1 MSSGLLLGSF
11 SDDSHTRIGGIR
23 FTTRRRGHGIRR
35 HTVAFR
41 GFKKYPGNGRKGV
54 QYDCKASIALL
65 WSTLCCAGLCNSHIV
80 IHDFRLKITP
90 LSSSVIDFS
99 NIHQLFTP
107 GAGNLVWYSLLHK
120 CLVCRLHSIHAV
132 SGAWDSCSE
141 IMYARC
147 SRHFE
152 NKMLAT

>member
-1 MSSGLLLGSF
+1 MTVQ
-11 SDDSHTRIGGIR
+11 TRMDEIKL
-23 FTTRRRGHGIRR
+23 TTSRRGYDIRLR
-35 HTVAFR
+35 LEDSKDTR
-41 GFKKYPGNGRKGV
+41 NMGERGV
-54 QYDCKASIALL
+54 QYDCKASIALF
-65 WSTLCCAGLCNSHIV
+65 WSALCRACLCNSHIV
-80 IHDFRLKITP
+80 IHAFRLIITP
-90 LSSSVIDFS
+90 LYTSSIIDFS

-107 GAGNLVWYSLLHK
+107 GAGDLVWYPLLHK

-152 NKMLAT
+152 DKVLAT